1 MPKYRKVQYNWKMEK
16 ILIVEDN
23 ELIATGIKDRLNNE
37 GFLVD
42 SSNNIKEAMQLLT
55 SNKYNLILLD
65 IVLPDGNGIN
75 FYKTIK
81 ELSNHTAVI
90 FLTAKDTE
98 DDIVRGLELGADDY
112 IVKPFRTRELISRIR
127 NVLRRSKNI
136 STIQIG
142 NIQFDRI
149 NNVIYKE
156 NNIVELTALEYKIF
170 CILVDNLGKLVTR
183 EYLLGRIWD
192 ISANFVNDNTLTV
205 YMKRLRE
212 KIEDDP
218 NNPKI
223 IKTIRGIGYKVDKN
237 EK

>member
-1 MPKYRKVQYNWKMEK
+1 MPKYRKVQYNRNMEK

-23 ELIATGIKDRLNNE
+23 ELIATGIKDRLNDE

-75 FYKTIK
+75 FYETIK

-170 CILVDNLGKLVTR
+170 CILVDNIGKLVTR

>member
-23 ELIATGIKDRLNNE
+23 ELIATGIKDRLNDE

-42 SSNNIKEAMQLLT
+42 ISNNIKEAMQLLT

-136 STIQIG
+136 SNIQIG
-142 NIQFDRI
+142 SIQFDRI

>member
-23 ELIATGIKDRLNNE
+23 ELIATGIKDRLNDE

>member
-1 MPKYRKVQYNWKMEK
+1 MEK

-23 ELIATGIKDRLNNE
+23 ELIATGIKDRLNDE

-75 FYKTIK
+75 FYETIK

-170 CILVDNLGKLVTR
+170 CILVDNIGKLVTR

>member
-42 SSNNIKEAMQLLT
+42 ISNNIKEAMQLLT

>member
-23 ELIATGIKDRLNNE
+23 ELIATGIKDRLKDE

-98 DDIVRGLELGADDY
+98 DDIVRGLELGADVY
-112 IVKPFRTRELISRIR
+112 IVKPFRTRELIPRIR

>member
-1 MPKYRKVQYNWKMEK
+1 MEK

-42 SSNNIKEAMQLLT
+42 ISNNIKEAMQLLT